1 MGRAV
6 KKAIS
11 GHGHNYLTIVYA
23 ELVPQF
29 RDRTLLDETPAKMRL
44 GVKSLFL
51 TKFYRA
57 TLLSKLDRIS
67 GGWG

>member
-11 GHGHNYLTIVYA
+11 GYGVRHNYLTIVYA

-29 RDRTLLDETPAKMRL
+29 RDRSLLDETLAKMRL
-44 GVKSLFL
+44 GVIFL
-51 TKFYRA
+51 TKFYRGEVL
-57 TLLSKLDRIS
+57 TRTVRNEQ
-67 GGWG
+67 